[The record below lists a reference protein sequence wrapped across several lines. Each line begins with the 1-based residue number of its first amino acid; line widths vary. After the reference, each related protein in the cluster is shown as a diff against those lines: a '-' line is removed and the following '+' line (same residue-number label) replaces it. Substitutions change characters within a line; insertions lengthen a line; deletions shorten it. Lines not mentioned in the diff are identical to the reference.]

1 MPFSL
6 RKLCAPWTDEVHPKV
21 SEAVCTLGWVTIVG
35 VQEEK
40 DGVFPCHSENALVIA
55 RLYELLIFLIT
66 KGFYNVVYLP
76 RSWRTRV
83 TQRLVSF
90 IKHLSIYIYRV
101 MKVWRQAMSVDTV
114 LHCGAEDVLQ
124 I

>member
-1 MPFSL
+1 M
-6 RKLCAPWTDEVHPKV
+6 

-40 DGVFPCHSENALVIA
+40 DGVFPCHSEHALVIA

-90 IKHLSIYIYRV
+90 IKHLPIYISRM
-101 MKVWRQAMSVDTV
+101 MKVWRQAMSVRQERIQFYIV
-114 LHCGAEDVLQ
+114 EPRMSYRYEKNEW
-124 I
+124 